1 MIGSVG
7 GAIDAGV
14 DVDDDNS
21 ELTFG
26 YVDEYED
33 LGSTPSPEFAKP
45 EGDSGIS
52 MV

>member
-14 DVDDDNS
+14 DVDDDS

-33 LGSTPSPEFAKP
+33 LGTTLSPDFAKP